1 MKIFAVVNYN
11 RNFISLSAFI
21 ILIGAALG
29 MATVVFQP
37 NGDSPIPPDVDFV
50 VTNNGDVINET
61 CTASSMIASSN
72 SKQGKQSNV
81 DMEEKQDSE
90 CQEFSAEQKLTCS
103 GSGCLA
109 TSSQI
114 ACNKYSDSECEPL
127 NFTEEIQRLLNGEE
141 IKFIDEND
149 DL

>member
-1 MKIFAVVNYN
+1 MIF
-11 RNFISLSAFI
+11 SAFV

-37 NGDSPIPPDVDFV
+37 SSDIQDLPDMDFV

-90 CQEFSAEQKLTCS
+90 CQEFTAEQKLTCS
-103 GSGCLA
+103 GGGCA
-109 TSSQI
+109 SSSNQRG
-114 ACNKYSDSECEPL
+114 CNKYCETPDIEPL
-127 NFTEEIQRLLNGEE
+127 NFTEEIQRLLHGEE
-141 IKFIDEND
+141 LKFIDEND